1 MNFVRLIPVFL
12 SLLLLGAHFL
22 FHTGQVAIAIIP
34 LLFLIP
40 LMFRKSWVPWLTQ
53 VVLLLG
59 AVEWVRTLY
68 VGVNQKMAI
77 GDDWQR
83 YALILGAV
91 ALFTALSCLV
101 FRSKG
106 LRARYSDDS

>member
-1 MNFVRLIPVFL
+1 MVFVWLIPVFL

-34 LLFLIP
+34 LLFVVP

-53 VVLLLG
+53 LVLLLG
-59 AVEWVRTLY
+59 TMEWLRTLY
-68 VGVNQKMAI
+68 VGVNRKLAL
-77 GDDWQR
+77 GADWQR
-83 YALILGAV
+83 YTLILGAV
-91 ALFTALSCLV
+91 TLFTALSCLV

-106 LRARYSDDS
+106 LRARYSETS

>member
-22 FHTGQVAIAIIP
+22 LHTGQVAIAVIP
-34 LLFLIP
+34 LLFLAP

-53 VVLLLG
+53 LILLLG
-59 AVEWVRTLY
+59 TIEWVRTLH
-68 VGVNQKMAI
+68 VGVNQKLAV
-77 GDDWQR
+77 GTDWQR

-91 ALFTALSCLV
+91 ALFTLLSSQV

-106 LRARYSDDS
+106 LRECYSENS